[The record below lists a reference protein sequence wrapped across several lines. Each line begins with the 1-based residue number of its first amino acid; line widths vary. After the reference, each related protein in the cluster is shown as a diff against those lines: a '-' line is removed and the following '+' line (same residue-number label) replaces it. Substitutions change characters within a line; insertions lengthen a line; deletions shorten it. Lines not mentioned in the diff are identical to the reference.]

1 MDEGREV
8 TDRLRG
14 SRLKIARGA
23 LIFDIMSKVEKEQIH
38 YKYTP
43 RGSQSGTRSAW
54 TRTSSGGG
62 LTIFA
67 YLHSQSHK
75 AENDSCS
82 QRSEWNCSIYSLLRM
97 QFYHCT
103 DWCWGLG
110 RLRK

>member
-43 RGSQSGTRSAW
+43 RGSKSGTRSAW
-54 TRTSSGGG
+54 TRTSSHLRIPA
-62 LTIFA
+62 LTVT
-67 YLHSQSHK
+67 QS
-75 AENDSCS
+75 
-82 QRSEWNCSIYSLLRM
+82 
-97 QFYHCT
+97 
-103 DWCWGLG
+103 
-110 RLRK
+110 